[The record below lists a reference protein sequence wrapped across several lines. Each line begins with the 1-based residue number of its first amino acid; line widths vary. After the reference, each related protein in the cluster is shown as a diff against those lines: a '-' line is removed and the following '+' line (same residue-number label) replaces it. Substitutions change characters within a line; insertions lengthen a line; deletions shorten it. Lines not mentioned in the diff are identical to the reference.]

1 MINILGSIRSGP
13 RRALTAFADWILAW
27 QSGTA
32 GSFSE
37 FGLPTRSGVVVD
49 GDSALNYSAV
59 WAATRLVADTTAR
72 LPMLVYQRNSDK
84 TKRLATEH
92 PLFNVLARAPNPQM
106 TTMTW
111 RSMATPQL
119 INAGNTYSE
128 IIRNGAGQTV
138 RLWPVHVNRVEPF
151 IDRNDGELRFR
162 ITGSH
167 AGTRDV
173 ASKDMFNVVGA
184 MSHEGI
190 IGKGVITQARES
202 IGMGLAT
209 ERYGATLFGNDGRTS
224 GVLTTDKTLSEP
236 ALERMRKDWKTL
248 HGGGPDQGNRIAIL
262 EEGTIFQAI
271 AIPPEDAQFLGTR
284 QHNITEIARWYG
296 LPPHKLADLMR
307 ATFSNIEQL
316 ALEFVDALMPWFVRW
331 EQEASRQ
338 LLTQREQE
346 QGFFIEHLLLALL
359 QSDSAARSK
368 FYTDLSRIGVLSIN
382 EIRGLENLNSIGSDG
397 DTRFVM
403 LNMVPLDRL
412 NEVDFSRGG
421 GGQSSQE
428 QQQQSATPPKTLTH
442 EFGEWCMNEAA
453 DAQQKREACEGVVA
467 DVLRRLLSREGLA
480 AKCQSTKS
488 IDWLEWL
495 DTYYEKHE
503 RLAVDALRAA
513 VRMTLVTNG
522 AIDNEED
529 DRLVYAATLALASS
543 HVAESRRQLSAIY
556 DTTGKD
562 EFVVAVGTC
571 VDAWPGERSEA
582 DAKAWVNEQ
591 SHLDFEVMT

>member
-27 QSGTA
+27 QSGTG

-111 RSMATPQL
+111 RSSATPQL

-173 ASKDMFNVVGA
+173 ASEDMFNVVGA

-248 HGGGPDQGNRIAIL
+248 HGGGPDQGNRTAIL
-262 EEGTIFQAI
+262 EEGTTYQAI

-331 EQEASRQ
+331 EQEAFRQ
-338 LLTQREQE
+338 LLTEREQK
-346 QGFFIEHLLLALL
+346 QGFFVEHLLLALL

-412 NEVDFSRGG
+412 NEVDFSKGG

-428 QQQQSATPPKTLTH
+428 QQQQQQQSATPPKTLTH

-467 DVLRRLLSREGLA
+467 DVLRRLLTNEAHA
-480 AKCQSTKS
+480 AKRASGKPK
-488 IDWLEWL
+488 EWL
-495 DTYYEKHE
+495 DWLADYYDRHE

-513 VRMTLVTNG
+513 VRMTLVANG
-522 AIDNEED
+522 SPADAERIESHSQ
-529 DRLVYAATLALASS
+529 LLAEN

-556 DTTGKD
+556 DTAGKD
-562 EFVVAVGTC
+562 EFVVAVATC

-582 DAKAWVNEQ
+582 DAKAWVNER
-591 SHLDFEVMT
+591 SHLDLEFVT